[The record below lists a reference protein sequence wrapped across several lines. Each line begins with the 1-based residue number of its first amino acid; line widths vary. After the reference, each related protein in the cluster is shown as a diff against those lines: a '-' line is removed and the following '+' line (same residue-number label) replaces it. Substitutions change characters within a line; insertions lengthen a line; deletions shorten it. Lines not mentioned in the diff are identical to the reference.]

1 MMGVSSADYRS
12 LKLSSI
18 LRKPSNASLR
28 RSDYHLPSRG
38 EYPAVEIAAE
48 IDRCLHCEMVLIHDL
63 RGNILPEAV
72 DDAVHE
78 GVFAQ
83 QHNTARFAGKHEKS
97 CVKYADTSKGSFLR
111 DPQPVDA
118 VYLELYDLQPTVVEA
133 DKIVGVIVPKWGI
146 YSSPDVTSSKK
157 TYLHF
162 TVMLNNSGEDAQSR
176 RNKCSISAV

>member
-1 MMGVSSADYRS
+1 MKAVYGF
-12 LKLSSI
+12 
-18 LRKPSNASLR
+18 LR
-28 RSDYHLPSRG
+28 RSDPHLPAGG

-48 IDRCLHCEMVLIHDL
+48 IDGCLHAEMVLVHDL

-118 VYLELYDLQPTVVEA
+118 VYLELYDLQPAVVEA
-133 DKIVGVIVPKWGI
+133 DKIVGVIVPK
-146 YSSPDVTSSKK
+146 
-157 TYLHF
+157 
-162 TVMLNNSGEDAQSR
+162 
-176 RNKCSISAV
+176 